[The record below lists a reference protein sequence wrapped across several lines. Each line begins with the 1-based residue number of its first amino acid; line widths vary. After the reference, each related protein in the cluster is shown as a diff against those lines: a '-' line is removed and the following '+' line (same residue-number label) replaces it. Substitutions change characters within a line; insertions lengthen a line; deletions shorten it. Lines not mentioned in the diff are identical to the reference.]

1 MSTYRRNVIVGLTM
15 LIALGMLGWMIMRFG
30 GKLAQPFAG
39 KMMPVTFLAERADG
53 LSDGSGIFYRGVS
66 VGRVL
71 SVTRDPNL
79 LDVRIEAEL
88 EVDPPLP
95 GGMTARIRQ
104 VSLLGAG
111 ARLEF
116 VQGETESRERIQS
129 GDVMRADFVGLEF
142 FPAEVKNLST
152 EVAAAAKQFR
162 EANVVGNLNTRLT
175 EVGEV
180 LVETRKTLENANKIV
195 ADEKVRADILASIE
209 NVKASSEN
217 VKNVTSRAD
226 KIATSLERAVENIDQ
241 TSKTAN
247 EELVQIAKQTKSR
260 LEEASKILQQTHEI
274 TTKIN
279 AGTGTAGKLVNDPKL
294 YEGLVDTTRELNAT
308 IKDLQR
314 LVKQW
319 EEEGVSLK
327 LR

>member
-1 MSTYRRNVIVGLTM
+1 M

-39 KMMPVTFLAERADG
+39 KVMQVTFIAERADG
-53 LSDGSGIFYRGVS
+53 VSDGSGIYYRGVG

-71 SVTRDPNL
+71 SVTRDSNL
-79 LDVRIEAEL
+79 RDVRIEAEL
-88 EVDPPLP
+88 EVDPPIP
-95 GGMTARIRQ
+95 AGMTARIRQ
-104 VSLLGAG
+104 ASLLGAG
-111 ARLEF
+111 SRLEF
-116 VQGETESRERIQS
+116 VQGETAPTGNIKP
-129 GDVMRADFVGLEF
+129 GDVIRADFVGLEF
-142 FPAEVKNLST
+142 FPAEVQNLSI

-162 EANVVGNLNTRLT
+162 EANVVGNLNARLT
-175 EVGEV
+175 EVGQV
-180 LVETRKTLENANKIV
+180 LAETRKTLENANKIV
-195 ADEKVRADILASIE
+195 ADEKVRADIMASIE

-217 VKNVTSRAD
+217 VKSVTARAD
-226 KIATSLERAVENIDQ
+226 KIATSLERAVDNIDQ

-247 EELVQIAKQTKSR
+247 TELVEIAKLTKTR
-260 LEEASKILQQTHEI
+260 LEEASKILEQTNEI
-274 TTKIN
+274 TAKIN

-319 EEEGVSLK
+319 EEEGVSIK
-327 LR
+327 LQ